1 VAQREFEETQKLL
14 EIGGQP
20 DSETKL
26 KNLKVVTPLITVMG
40 VQRKTMYGT
49 VQGPTIVS
57 ESSSKQILHYADAH
71 ERASDKDVV
80 NAGIYYI
87 STEIYREFDEEH
99 PIIIFEEDKAE
110 QEGAEGNS
118 TPFDQNNNEFDIE
131 MTNLEED
138 YFNIES
144 PEKKYRQGQGR

>member
-1 VAQREFEETQKLL
+1 ML

-26 KNLKVVTPLITVMG
+26 KNLKLVTPLITVMG

-110 QEGAEGNS
+110 QEGGEGAM
-118 TPFDQNNNEFDIE
+118 TPFDHQNNNNEFDIE

-144 PEKKYRQGQGR
+144 PEKKFRHGQGR